1 MTAGELGLIF
11 LKKKSQIP
19 SNSLKFPQIPS
30 NSLKFPQI
38 PSNSLNGPDLR
49 EFEKKIK

>member
-1 MTAGELGLIF
+1 MGNDGGRVGLDF
-11 LKKKSQIP
+11 SKKKI